1 MYEKVNRH
9 QLRKISK
16 IFRITNK
23 TFQRAAEEAGLEE
36 IPDHVE
42 DLSKDQARKFL
53 RYFSAFL
60 IKPK

>member
-1 MYEKVNRH
+1 MYEKVTKH

-16 IFRITNK
+16 IFKITNK
-23 TFQRAAEEAGLEE
+23 TFQKAAEEIGLET

-42 DLSKDQARKFL
+42 DLSKEQAKTFL

-60 IKPK
+60 IK